1 MKTPVDYASAAIRS
15 GQLVPIPP
23 APYGYQIE
31 LIPDPGPDGCQCKEF
46 TAKEKER
53 IRVEMD
59 FIRELFDQSK
69 EDGLSDL
76 EQQILDFF
84 VKDVSAWV
92 NSHD

>member
-1 MKTPVDYASAAIRS
+1 MMPPPATPSTVGFIRS
-15 GQLVPIPP
+15 DFGSSEKVC
-23 APYGYQIE
+23 E
-31 LIPDPGPDGCQCKEF
+31 CKSF
-46 TAKEKER
+46 AAKEKER